1 MVYIP
6 GGTFKMGS
14 PKDEAGRWKAESPD
28 FSRDLRERRMVLE
41 GHPRTIVS
49 LFSISRSLVS

>member
-1 MVYIP
+1 MLAKVER
-6 GGTFKMGS
+6 FLLNCSRKKLGS
-14 PKDEAGRWKAESPD
+14 LLPD
-28 FSRDLRERRMVLE
+28 FSRDLRKRRMVLE